1 MNKNTG
7 VFEVSDTTKTSARS
21 SRVKSRVITLRVSDE
36 EYERYSKAAEWM
48 NLSLSNF
55 LRRAL
60 DNSEETYR
68 STPRVQKKRMAPER
82 EINPELLYAIHRIG
96 SNMNQI
102 AKALNTA
109 NLIDEEVSSKA
120 LLLALLSIE
129 SQLEKM
135 IEQNEAVSDEIVQK
149 IKDELLVLLPPEKK
163 KKEQDSNDD

>member
-1 MNKNTG
+1 MID
-7 VFEVSDTTKTSARS
+7 EVDSSQATKPTTRS
-21 SRVKSRVITLRVSDE
+21 HVMRFRVTSDE
-36 EYERYSKAAEWM
+36 LKRYQDDSIERGFKSISDYFRWALGSE
-48 NLSLSNF
+48 NLSD
-55 LRRAL
+55 RV
-60 DNSEETYR
+60 
-68 STPRVQKKRMAPER
+68 TPAPRKKKRIAPER

-96 SNMNQI
+96 SNLNQI

-149 IKDELLVLLPPEKK
+149 IKDELLVLLPPERKK
-163 KKEQDSNDD
+163 RKEQDHNDD

>member
-21 SRVKSRVITLRVSDE
+21 PRVKSRVITLRVSDE

-82 EINPELLYAIHRIG
+82 EINSDLMYAINRIG
-96 SNMNQI
+96 SNLNQI

-109 NLIDEEVSSKA
+109 NLSDEEVSSKA

-129 SQLEKM
+129 AQLEKV
-135 IEQNEAVSDEIVQK
+135 IEQNEAASDEIVQK

-163 KKEQDSNDD
+163 KKEQDRNDD